1 MKENFEMYLNSLGL
15 KSSSENLLK
24 YLRAIDKD
32 YGHISY
38 SMISELGKF
47 LNLEPS
53 HIQGVASFYHFVN
66 ISDFP
71 SKYKIRL
78 CKTLSC
84 HSEKGREKLVEHIKN
99 KLNLNFGEKNK
110 DYSLD
115 YTSCMGLCDLGPA
128 LMINDKIYT
137 KINEEK
143 FDEILENLQNGRD
156 NIMPEKS
163 QIAHNSFLLVK
174 EDIDIKRIL
183 SLPRD
188 ILLNFVLE
196 SNIKGRG
203 GAGFPIGLKLKSLM
217 EEDGKE
223 KYIVCNGD
231 EGEPGTFKDRMLL
244 EENSLLLIYGIIC
257 AMYITN
263 SHKAYIYIRGEYNY
277 LENKIIQSIKQAK
290 TELEEAKLNFNFDI
304 EVFFGLGAYI
314 CGEETALIESLEG
327 KRGEARNRPPYPA
340 DVGYMESST
349 AVNNIETLCTMAKI
363 LNKITQNENYSKSK
377 LFSISGAL
385 EKKGVYEI
393 NLDSTISDILDK
405 AGISD
410 DKILI
415 YGGASGAFVYK
426 DNFNLNIL
434 DKKLPFAGSIY
445 VLDKDKDIFEVIENI
460 VDFFHRESCG
470 QCTPCREGL
479 EVILRLIKEYRN
491 GQKDKLED
499 IKNLAHIIKNASK
512 CGLGQ
517 SSCNLLLSHL
527 SREVE

>member
-1 MKENFEMYLNSLGL
+1 MKENFEMYLSSLEL

-24 YLRAIDKD
+24 YLRAINKD

-38 SMISELGKF
+38 PMISELGKF

-53 HIQGVASFYHFVN
+53 HIQGVASFYHFID

-71 SKYKIRL
+71 SRYKIRL

-84 HSEKGREKLVEHIKN
+84 HSEKGREKLIEHIKN

-143 FDEILENLQNGRD
+143 FDEIIEDLKNGRD
-156 NIMPEKS
+156 KLLPEKS
-163 QIAHNSFLLVK
+163 NIANSTFLLEK
-174 EDIDIKRIL
+174 EEIDIKKIL
-183 SLPRD
+183 SIPREV
-188 ILLNFVLE
+188 LLNYVLE

-217 EEDGKE
+217 VEDRKE

-244 EENSLLLIYGIIC
+244 EENSLLLVYGIIC

-277 LENKIIQSIKQAK
+277 LEDKLIKSIEK
-290 TELEEAKLNFNFDI
+290 TKTVFEEANINFDFDI

-340 DVGYMESST
+340 DVGYLESAT
-349 AVNNIETLCTMAKI
+349 AVNNIETLCTMAKV
-363 LNKITQNENYSKSK
+363 LNKMIENKEYIKSK
-377 LFSISGAL
+377 LFSISGDL
-385 EKKGVYEI
+385 ENKGVYEI
-393 NLDSTISDILDK
+393 NLDSKISDILDK
-405 AGISD
+405 AEISE

-415 YGGASGAFVYK
+415 YGGASGAFIYK
-426 DNFNLNIL
+426 DNFDLNIL

-445 VLDKDKDIFEVIENI
+445 VLEKDRDIFEVIENI
-460 VDFFHRESCG
+460 IDFFHRESCG

-479 EVILRLIKEYRN
+479 EVILGLIKEYRN
-491 GQKDKLED
+491 GNADKLED
-499 IKNLAHIIKNASK
+499 IENLAHIIKNASK

-527 SREVE
+527 SRGVK